1 MPLYCVFVWVAGHSN
16 ACVRCV
22 CACCVY
28 VSSGGCRILGY
39 IVPPPPTAARGMGER
54 CKLARQGVGP
64 RSFAV
69 GVLARVLV

>member
-1 MPLYCVFVWVAGHSN
+1 MRVCGV
-16 ACVRCV
+16 CVRVV
-22 CACCVY
+22 CMSAVADA
-28 VSSGGCRILGY
+28 GFWDILS
-39 IVPPPPTAARGMGER
+39 PPPPTAARGMGER

>member
-1 MPLYCVFVWVAGHSN
+1 MQDFGIYC
-16 ACVRCV
+16 
-22 CACCVY
+22 
-28 VSSGGCRILGY
+28 
-39 IVPPPPTAARGMGER
+39 PPPTAARGMGER